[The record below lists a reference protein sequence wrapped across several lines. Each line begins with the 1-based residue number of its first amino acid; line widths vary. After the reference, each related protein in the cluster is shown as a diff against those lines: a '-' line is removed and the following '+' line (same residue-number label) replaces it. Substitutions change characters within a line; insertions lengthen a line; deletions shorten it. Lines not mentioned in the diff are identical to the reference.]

1 MKFSVFN
8 IIICSL
14 FSITLL
20 SCNSDNEDE
29 PKPSENLLQG
39 YWALTHIKTIIH
51 NDGSH
56 ETSDQ
61 VIKPHNANDWVE
73 GHPYHQRFDVLLFDS
88 DYVTW
93 RGSSLPSTPR
103 MKDFDVDTPEG
114 QLEYYD
120 AVDKWYTDAF
130 FLEDQFG
137 FPVGNYKIKDDKL
150 IFGSVNMGT
159 IHFESKDIFTLE
171 YKMDLGK
178 DNYRFLTYTYSRIYN
193 LSL

>member
-8 IIICSL
+8 IFICSL

-29 PKPSENLLQG
+29 PKLSENLLKG
-39 YWALTHIKTIIH
+39 YWCLTHIKTITHI
-51 NDGSH
+51 DSFH

-61 VIKPHNANDWVE
+61 VIKPHNADDWIE

-93 RGSSLPSTPR
+93 RGSSLPSTPLL
-103 MKDFDVDTPEG
+103 KDFDLDTPKG
-114 QLEYYD
+114 QQEYFD
-120 AVDKWYTDAF
+120 AVDKWYNEAF
-130 FLEDQFG
+130 YLYDQFG

-150 IFGSVNMGT
+150 IFGSVNM
-159 IHFESKDIFTLE
+159 
-171 YKMDLGK
+171 
-178 DNYRFLTYTYSRIYN
+178 
-193 LSL
+193 